1 MNMTCVP
8 QSFIIISKNFKQYF
22 VNKCILISFN
32 NYIVRKLKNRFF
44 FNDFKSRYKQQ
55 KCEQICIQ

>member
-32 NYIVRKLKNRFF
+32 NYIVRKPKNRFF
-44 FNDFKSRYKQQ
+44 FNDFKSRYKQ
-55 KCEQICIQ
+55 